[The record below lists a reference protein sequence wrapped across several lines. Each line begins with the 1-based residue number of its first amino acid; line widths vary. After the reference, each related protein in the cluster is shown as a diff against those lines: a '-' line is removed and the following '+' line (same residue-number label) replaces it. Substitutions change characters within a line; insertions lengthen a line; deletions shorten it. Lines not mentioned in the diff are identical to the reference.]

1 MTLLEVLLLFY
12 YLLWLVTFFII
23 MYVSWYDDSFYY
35 HRKRSILLVWTS
47 GSIWPIMWI
56 VAVIIVYKDKIEK
69 LLKPI
74 TIRINEKREEREV
87 IKRYER
93 LKRKRREP
101 K

>member
-12 YLLWLVTFFII
+12 CLLWLVIFFII
-23 MYVSWYDDSFYY
+23 MHVSWYDDSFYY
-35 HRKRSILLVWTS
+35 HRKRSILLAWTS
-47 GSIWPIMWI
+47 ASIWPIIGI
-56 VAVIIVYKDKIEK
+56 VAVIMMYKDKVEK

-87 IKRYER
+87 IKRYEM